1 MTNEGKREIFD
12 EAYRVL
18 AVEGQSLTIQGVQS
32 GTVLTIVNQSPH
44 SPLSQAEFPPGRLI
58 ELSDPTDSPV
68 N

>member
-1 MTNEGKREIFD
+1 MTGDAKRELFD

-18 AVEGQSLTIQGVQS
+18 AVEGQSLTIQGVRS

-44 SPLSQAEFPPGRLI
+44 SPLTPAEFPPGRLI
-58 ELSDPTDSPV
+58 ELSDPTNTPV